1 MNPMRLAATQLNRR
15 EFLKKATQATTAM
28 TASAGLGPVAATLI
42 AGAGEPARPR
52 ASRISYYCDGRIYV
66 GEPGQP
72 EGTPLTTGHWDFK
85 PSWSKTGDRLVCF
98 RRLKD
103 DPVTVNWKTAI
114 FVINTD
120 GTGFHQLTDG
130 TRTDFNPTWTRDGKN
145 TPIWNRK
152 NDRTGG
158 FYVMQGKVGGKPG
171 EEVAITDAAFH
182 TWAHSCL
189 MDGRIL
195 VNAAHPTLGWGVF
208 LFTHRADGK
217 PLYERVQWELGVK
230 GQMHRAS
237 ISPSEKKICFEYL
250 AGANFQEP
258 GHTLYIADFDA
269 DKRTITN
276 LKVIANAEG
285 KPLWYA
291 YPRWID
297 GESAVVYHLNNT
309 GKGQLYVY
317 HLQDGSTKRVST
329 NAGADYRYPHG
340 EAAPC

>member
-1 MNPMRLAATQLNRR
+1 MRTIDAPIDRR

-28 TASAGLGPVAATLI
+28 TASAGLGPVAATLL
-42 AGAGEPARPR
+42 ARAGETARPR
-52 ASRISYYCDGRIYV
+52 ATRISYYCDGRIYV

-85 PSWSKTGDRLVCF
+85 PSWSKTGDMLVCF

-103 DPVTVNWKTAI
+103 DPVTVNWKSAI

-120 GTGFHQLTDG
+120 GTEFHQLTDG
-130 TRTDFNPTWTRDGKN
+130 THTDFNPTWTRDGKN

-158 FYVMQGKVGGKPG
+158 FYVMQSKVGGKPG
-171 EEVAITDAAFH
+171 EEVAITDENFH

-208 LFTHRADGK
+208 LFTQKADGK

-269 DKRTITN
+269 GQRTITN
-276 LKVIANAEG
+276 LKVIANPEG
-285 KPLWYA
+285 KPFWYA

-297 GESAVVYHLNNT
+297 GESAVVYHLNQT

-317 HLQDGSTKRVST
+317 RLEDGSTRRVST
-329 NAGADYRYPHG
+329 NPNADYRYPHG